1 MNLNQEPTS
10 AAHQAMRDL
19 LPWFVNGTLDQA
31 AAAQVSAHLPHCAEC
46 AGEVEWQRRLRAA
59 APAEPSG
66 LDPERALAR
75 LMPRLGLQQRA
86 APPFAAGLRAWLGGG
101 WMPWALAGQGALI
114 AVLAVRLAMPGAEG
128 GAYQALSNGETAP
141 AAAMVVMFHPD
152 ASLRE
157 VQRILQAS
165 GARVVDGPTVTGA
178 FVLGAPPER
187 QAGAL
192 AALRAEPAVQLAE
205 ALTPRSAP

>member
-1 MNLNQEPTS
+1 MNLDQEPTS
-10 AAHQAMRDL
+10 ASHQAMRDL
-19 LPWFVNGTLDQA
+19 LPWFVNGTLDDN
-31 AAAQVSAHLPHCAEC
+31 AAAQVRAHLPHCADC
-46 AGEVEWQRRLRAA
+46 AGEVAWQRQLRAA

-75 LMPRLGLQQRA
+75 LLPRLPPRERA
-86 APPFAAGLRAWLGGG
+86 APPFAGLRAWLGGG
-101 WMPWALAGQGALI
+101 WMPWALAGQGAVI
-114 AVLAVRLAMPGAEG
+114 ALLAFQVLSPGG
-128 GAYQALSNGETAP
+128 RSDDYRALSNGENVP
-141 AAAMVVMFHPD
+141 AGVMVVMFHPD

-192 AALRAEPAVQLAE
+192 AALRAESAVQLAE